1 MKVVFF
7 VLGLAIG
14 ISATLLWE
22 VYEAIQV
29 PFESGAIAA
38 SCLRQNLE

>member
-22 VYEAIQV
+22 IYEAIQV

-38 SCLRQNLE
+38 SRLNQNLE